1 MGIFYFAWHNSDQ
14 HKVFDVTKI
23 LRENPDD
30 LWSMDPKNPIAPRAT
45 YYFNEPLYGYYS
57 SSDPYV
63 IRKHIELFIAAGID
77 FIAYDFTNFQ
87 IYWDPLYRMLDLL
100 IEYGNAG
107 WKVPQVMFFTK
118 KDCANQIPQ
127 LYEKLYMEEKY
138 SHLWFRGSGSKP
150 YLIGE
155 PKDIPEEYHD
165 YFNLRY
171 SFWPSDPYRED
182 GWPYVDKV
190 RPQRVFTN
198 LVSVSVA
205 QHTGGAFSWSIK
217 DRTTSKDRVG
227 EEDIRLATLPMEI
240 RKQLFGRQL
249 PGAVGYSY
257 RVGSG
262 NHFRYWLE
270 RMDCRQ
276 VHRRGSE
283 IRRRPLLGGYL
294 QYRILKRCGDDQIKR
309 VCGG

>member
-1 MGIFYFAWHNSDQ
+1 MLKPIRHTLQVADSVEKEDDILDYYVSGDSVPLGRLSYLYSRKNSNGKRYGMMKHFLSLILTILLVLTVLFAQVSSVGNSNNANKLSVTYITGTDALGRKIKPVADFREDRFVGIFYFAWHNSDQ

-118 KDCANQIPQ
+118 TAQIR
-127 LYEKLYMEEKY
+127 
-138 SHLWFRGSGSKP
+138 ST
-150 YLIGE
+150 
-155 PKDIPEEYHD
+155 
-165 YFNLRY
+165 
-171 SFWPSDPYRED
+171 
-182 GWPYVDKV
+182 VV
-190 RPQRVFTN
+190 
-198 LVSVSVA
+198 
-205 QHTGGAFSWSIK
+205 
-217 DRTTSKDRVG
+217 
-227 EEDIRLATLPMEI
+227 
-240 RKQLFGRQL
+240 
-249 PGAVGYSY
+249 
-257 RVGSG
+257 
-262 NHFRYWLE
+262 
-270 RMDCRQ
+270 
-276 VHRRGSE
+276 
-283 IRRRPLLGGYL
+283 
-294 QYRILKRCGDDQIKR
+294 
-309 VCGG
+309 